1 MGVVSRSTRSRLRL
15 PREHGA
21 WAMLYVPFAVGTL
34 VAWTVSLRL
43 LLLLLAVTFV
53 FIARES
59 LLVWWRSRSRRRE
72 DFEARRFMIAY
83 LSLAAL
89 FVVPMLVFDKLYW
102 LVPIGIATTALIVI
116 NAQQALRHEDRTI
129 GGEMMAIAG
138 LTLTAPAA
146 YYASLGVFD
155 STALWLWVL
164 CALYFASSVF
174 YVKLRVNAINP
185 RKEAARRQSWWRCAL
200 YHSTLLALL
209 LLLALTNSL
218 NLSVIAAFSP
228 IMIRSF
234 WHLAKPVRE
243 INLRRVGWLEM
254 IYSVVFLIFTMLT
267 FRV

>member
-1 MGVVSRSTRSRLRL
+1 VGVVRRSTRSRLRL

-43 LLLLLAVTFV
+43 LLLLAVVTFV

-59 LLVWWRSRSRRRE
+59 VVAWWRSRSRGRE
-72 DFEARRFMIAY
+72 DFEARGLMIAY

-89 FVVPMLVFDKLYW
+89 FVVPMLVIDKLYW
-102 LVPIGIATTALIVI
+102 LAPIGAATSALLAI
-116 NAQQALRHEDRTI
+116 NACQAVRHEDRTI

-146 YYASLGVFD
+146 YYVSLGVLD

-164 CALYFASSVF
+164 CALYFTSSVF
-174 YVKLRVNAINP
+174 YVKLRVSTINP
-185 RKEAARRQSWWRCAL
+185 RKEAVRRQSWWRCAL
-200 YHSTLLALL
+200 YHSTLLAVL
-209 LLLALTNSL
+209 LLLAITDSL
-218 NLSVIAAFSP
+218 NLSVLAAFSP
-228 IMIRSF
+228 ILIRSF
-234 WHLAKPVRE
+234 WHLAKPVRQ